1 MNKSQT
7 EAGMKLTFDFNN
19 MMESAIGSQGI
30 KEKELELLEEKAI
43 EAHTARLYE
52 ELTFIVYQSFK
63 SLFG

>member
-30 KEKELELLEEKAI
+30 KEKELELLEEKAS
-43 EAHTARLYE
+43 ESPEKKYRCPDAAL
-52 ELTFIVYQSFK
+52 
-63 SLFG
+63 